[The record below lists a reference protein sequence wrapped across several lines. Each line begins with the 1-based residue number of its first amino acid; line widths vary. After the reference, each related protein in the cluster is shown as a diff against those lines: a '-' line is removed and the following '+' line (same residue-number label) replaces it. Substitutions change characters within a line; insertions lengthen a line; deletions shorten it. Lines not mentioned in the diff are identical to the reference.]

1 MLVDIILLRFVRGL
15 LLAGIFIFAVGNV
28 AAQHID
34 LENANAYY
42 NSSLF
47 KEAIPLYERVLNRDG
62 SSGQAMVRLAD
73 CYRYVNNLE
82 EAANWYAKALKY
94 DENKRAAYAYAHTL
108 KGLKRYD
115 EAKAWAVRYAQSSD
129 SLRGYAL
136 AATCDYAKSNINNTN
151 APLFAVKNMDVLN
164 SKSADFAPTFY
175 KGQLLFASSRSVPVE
190 KGKEITWTNDAFNQ
204 YYSAVGTPENYT
216 ATKPLRNTIGK
227 DINDAPMAFN
237 KAGDNVAITSNN
249 FMDGIRHISGSG
261 MMMDLYLYDAASS
274 SDWKPGTE
282 QFFNYNA
289 GIDEAT
295 PFSTGTPCLNG
306 LSGAMYFAS
315 NRPGGLGGYDIYVS
329 YRSARG
335 WSVPKNLGYPINT
348 PGDEMSP
355 FVDDSGRLFFSSD
368 FHQGFGGL
376 DVFTADPMP
385 WGWANVQ
392 NLGNAVNSSYDD
404 MYFIFD
410 SKKQVGYFSSNR
422 KSSEAKG
429 NEDIYMAQQLRAF
442 PSRPR
447 RTIAMGEQN
456 SFYNIQYTDNNELVF
471 TPEEHERMYEI
482 VMALNDNPDVLVQI
496 HAFTDCRGVNS
507 QNLSTSQTRAR
518 LIAQYFIDNNISKTR
533 ISSDGYGE
541 EYPVNNC
548 VDGARCSE
556 REQLLN
562 RRIEITFVGR
572 VNNSGVAVMEYDA
585 TPDSRKSSRRQPI
598 DSRTRT
604 RPRAVGSNAVFVAA
618 TPQVNPTVGVDN
630 TKKTTPDPVPN
641 PPRPRPEPDYTKTTK
656 TNPMPTNN
664 KKSVRKDH
672 YAIGDQ
678 IDIANIYYEH
688 NKASVDEKKS
698 PGLKEILDVLIDQ
711 PYVTIEIG
719 AHTDSN
725 GDADYNQ
732 ELSRKRAEAVKNY
745 LVKKGIPATRLST
758 KGYGETKLLNQC
770 KDGAKCSD
778 EEHAKNRRTEFL
790 VTGQKGF
797 KVGDVIQVAAI
808 NYERNSLKLD
818 MKNSDGLQEILS
830 LLKSNSKIN
839 VEIRSHTD
847 SNGSDKYNLDISE
860 KRAKAVFEYLT
871 KNGIPASRLKYKGYG
886 ETMLVNKCK
895 DGAKCS
901 DDEHAQNRRI
911 DFKVIGLK

>member
-1 MLVDIILLRFVRGL
+1 MLIDTMLLRFVRAVFLCGL
-15 LLAGIFIFAVGNV
+15 FVFTVATV

-94 DENKRAAYAYAHTL
+94 DENKRAAYAYSHTL

-136 AATCDYAKSNINNTN
+136 AATCDYAKTNIKNTN
-151 APLFAVKNMDVLN
+151 SPLFSVKNMATLN
-164 SKSADFAPTFY
+164 SKSADFAPIFY
-175 KGQLLFASSRSVPVE
+175 KDQLLFASSRSVPVQ
-190 KGKEITWTNDAFNQ
+190 KGKELTWTNDAFNQ
-204 YYSAVGTPENYT
+204 YYLVAGAPNNYT
-216 ATKPLRNTIGK
+216 AQPLRATIGK

-237 KAGDNVAITSNN
+237 KAGDFAAITSNN

-261 MMMDLYLYDAASS
+261 MMMDIYLYDAASS
-274 SDWKPGTE
+274 SEWKPGTE
-282 QFFNYNA
+282 QFFSYNA

-295 PFSTGTPCLNG
+295 PFSTGQPCLNAQ
-306 LSGAMYFAS
+306 SGAMYFAS
-315 NRPGGLGGYDIYVS
+315 NRAGGLGGYDIYVS

-335 WSVPKNLGYPINT
+335 WSVPKNLGYPVNT

-355 FVDDSGRLFFSSD
+355 YIDDSGRLFFSSD
-368 FHQGFGGL
+368 FHEGFGGL

-392 NLGNAVNSSYDD
+392 NLGNVVNSSYDD
-404 MYFIFD
+404 MYFIYD
-410 SKKQVGYFSSNR
+410 HKKQIGYFSSNR
-422 KSSEAKG
+422 KTDDSKG

-442 PSRPR
+442 TSRPR

-456 SFYNIQYTDNNELVF
+456 SFYNIQYTDGNELIF

-507 QNLSTSQTRAR
+507 QNLTTSQTRAR
-518 LIAQYFIDNNISKTR
+518 LIAQYFINNNISKTR

-541 EYPVNNC
+541 DYPINNC
-548 VDGARCSE
+548 IDGARCSE
-556 REQLLN
+556 REHLLN
-562 RRIEITFVGR
+562 RRIEVTFVGR
-572 VNNSGVAVMEYDA
+572 INDSGVAVLEYDA

-618 TPQVNPTVGVDN
+618 TPEIKPNVVSPNPKN
-630 TKKTTPDPVPN
+630 TTPTPTPS
-641 PPRPRPEPDYTKTTK
+641 RPRPETDYTKTK
-656 TNPMPTNN
+656 TNPTTNTSSS

-688 NKASVDEKKS
+688 NKATVDEKKS

-725 GDADYNQ
+725 GEDNYNQ
-732 ELSRKRAEAVKNY
+732 ELSRKRAEAVKSY
-745 LVKKGIPATRLST
+745 LVKKGIPAARLTT
-758 KGYGETKLLNQC
+758 KGYGETKLLNHC
-770 KDGAKCSD
+770 KDGVKCD
-778 EEHAKNRRTEFL
+778 DDEHAKNRRTEF
-790 VTGQKGF
+790 VVIGQKGF

-818 MKNSDGLQEILS
+818 MKNSDGLQEILA
-830 LLKSNSKIN
+830 LLKGNSRIN

-847 SNGSDKYNLDISE
+847 SNGTSKYNLDISE
-860 KRAKAVFEYLT
+860 KRAKSVYDYLT

-895 DGAKCS
+895 DGVKC
-901 DDEHAQNRRI
+901 DDDQHAQNRRV
-911 DFKVIGLK
+911 DFKVISVK